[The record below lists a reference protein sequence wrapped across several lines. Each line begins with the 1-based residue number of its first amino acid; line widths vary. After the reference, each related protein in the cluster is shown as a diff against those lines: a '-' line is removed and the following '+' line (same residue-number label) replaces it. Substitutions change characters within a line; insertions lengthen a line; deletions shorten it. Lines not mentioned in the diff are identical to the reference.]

1 MQPISVSRSETRRFG
16 WNRRGN
22 IAVTFALVCVP
33 LLYVIGCAVDCT
45 RVAEL
50 RSRLQAAAKAAS
62 AGSVAKIAPGLLA
75 AYVMTSDGPVAVG
88 AADAAAIFHT
98 NMSGVS
104 GYTLDS
110 MVATVTKCGATVTSE
125 VSFSVHVPTAF
136 LRVIG
141 WPVMTVSGAST
152 ATAKL
157 PRFIDVYVS
166 PWRFADAESDVGS
179 HTAAASPQ

>member
-1 MQPISVSRSETRRFG
+1 MQPMSVLRPATRRFDR
-16 WNRRGN
+16 NRRGN

-33 LLYVIGCAVDCT
+33 LVYVIGCAVDCT

-50 RSRLQAAAKAAS
+50 HGQLQAAANAAS
-62 AGSVAKIAPGLLA
+62 SGSVAKIAPGLLA
-75 AYVMTSDGPVAVG
+75 AFVMTSDGPVAVG
-88 AADAAAIFHT
+88 AADAADIFHAK
-98 NMSGVS
+98 MSGVT

-110 MVATVTKCGATVTSE
+110 VVATVTKRGATVTSE
-125 VSFSVHVPTAF
+125 VSFSVHVPTGF

-152 ATAKL
+152 ATVKL

-166 PWRFADAESDVGS
+166 PWRFAGADPGVGS
-179 HTAAASPQ
+179 HAPMLQ

>member
-1 MQPISVSRSETRRFG
+1 MQPISVLRPRTRRFDR
-16 WNRRGN
+16 NRRGN

-33 LLYVIGCAVDCT
+33 LAYVTGCAVDCT

-50 RSRLQAAAKAAS
+50 RSRLQTAANAAS

-88 AADAAAIFHT
+88 AADAADIFHAS
-98 NMSGVS
+98 MSGVT
-104 GYTLDS
+104 GYALDS
-110 MVATVTKCGATVTSE
+110 MVATVTRRGATVTSQ

-136 LRVIG
+136 LRMIG

-152 ATAKL
+152 STAKL

-166 PWRFADAESDVGS
+166 PRQFAGAGSNVGG
-179 HTAAASPQ
+179 HTPELR

>member
-1 MQPISVSRSETRRFG
+1 MQLIGVLRVETRRFG

-33 LLYVIGCAVDCT
+33 LVYVIGCAVDCT

-50 RSRLQAAAKAAS
+50 RSRLQAAANAAS
-62 AGSVAKIAPGLLA
+62 AGSVAKIAPGLRA

-88 AADAAAIFHT
+88 AADAANIFHAS
-98 NMSGVS
+98 MFGVT
-104 GYTLDS
+104 GYALDS
-110 MVATVTKCGATVTSE
+110 MVATVTRRGATVTSQ

-136 LRVIG
+136 LRMIG

-166 PWRFADAESDVGS
+166 PRQFAGAESDVGN
-179 HTAAASPQ
+179 HTPEPR

>member
-1 MQPISVSRSETRRFG
+1 MQPISVLRPATRRFG
-16 WNRRGN
+16 RDRRGN
-22 IAVTFALVCVP
+22 FAVTFALACLP
-33 LLYVIGCAVDCT
+33 LVYVVGCAVDCT
-45 RVAEL
+45 HVATL
-50 RSRLQAAAKAAS
+50 RRQLQEAANAAS

-98 NMSGVS
+98 GMSGVT

-110 MVATVTKCGATVTSE
+110 MVATVTKRGATLTSE
-125 VSFSVHVPTAF
+125 VRFSVRVPTAF

-141 WPVMTVSGAST
+141 WPVMTVSGAAT

-166 PWRFADAESDVGS
+166 PWRFAGADSGVGS
-179 HTAAASPQ
+179 SKQALP